1 MRSLF
6 LQKVWNAACL
16 RKTSS
21 WIFGQVGDR
30 VLIMPG
36 RRRWLRC
43 HFVFPCRNA
52 SGGVPVVTQKVMKP
66 TNIHEDMGFIP
77 GPSQW
82 FKDPVLP

>member
-1 MRSLF
+1 M
-6 LQKVWNAACL
+6 
-16 RKTSS
+16 
-21 WIFGQVGDR
+21 
-30 VLIMPG
+30 LIMPG